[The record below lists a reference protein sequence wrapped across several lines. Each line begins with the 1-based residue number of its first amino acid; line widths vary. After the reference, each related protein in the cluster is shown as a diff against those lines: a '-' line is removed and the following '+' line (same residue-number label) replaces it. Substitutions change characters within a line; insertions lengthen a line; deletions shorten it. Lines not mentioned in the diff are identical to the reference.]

1 MWNLPKDLLTLQ
13 FRSMPKLTNISGK
26 KAVKGFLKF
35 GYIHVHTSG
44 DHAIL
49 QKTGLA
55 SLSIPLHKEVAP
67 FLLKAQIKKAN
78 ISLEDYI
85 KALK

>member
-1 MWNLPKDLLTLQ
+1 
-13 FRSMPKLTNISGK
+13 MPKLANISGK
-26 KAVKGFLKF
+26 KAVKTFLKF
-35 GYIHVHTSG
+35 GYVHVHTSG

-49 QKTGLA
+49 QKSGSPT
-55 SLSIPLHKEVAP
+55 LSIPLHKEVAP

-78 ISLEDYI
+78 ITVEEYI

>member
-1 MWNLPKDLLTLQ
+1 
-13 FRSMPKLTNISGK
+13 MPKFTNISGR
-26 KAVKGFLKF
+26 KAVKAFLKF

-49 QKTGLA
+49 QKPGAPT
-55 SLSIPLHKEVAP
+55 LSIPLHKEVAP
-67 FLLKAQIKKAN
+67 FLLRSQVKRAN
-78 ISLEDYI
+78 ITLDDYI